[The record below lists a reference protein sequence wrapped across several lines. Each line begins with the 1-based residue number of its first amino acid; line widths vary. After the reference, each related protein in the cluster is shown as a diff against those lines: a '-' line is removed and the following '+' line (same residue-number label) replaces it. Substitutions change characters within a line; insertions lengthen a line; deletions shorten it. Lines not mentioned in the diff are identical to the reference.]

1 MPAVLESIQNRA
13 RARRRRIVLP
23 EVNEPRTSRARRTLE
38 EEGLADVV
46 WVEDPTV
53 DPRFDQ
59 VVEHLHGRRR
69 APGLDRDDAV
79 ELATRPLFFAASL
92 VALGEA
98 DGTVAGSRS
107 TTAEVI
113 RAGLYCVGSA
123 SGIDLV
129 SSMFLM
135 VRDNTVYSYADCAV
149 VPDPTPQQLAV
160 IAETTARNHL
170 LLTGSN
176 PRVAFLSYS
185 TKGSAEHDHID
196 KVRQGLQLF
205 HASCP
210 EIVADGELQFDAAID
225 PKIADRKAPGSS
237 LEGDANVLVFPDL
250 DAGNLAY
257 KISQR
262 LGGFMAFG
270 PILQGLTKP
279 CLDLSRGCTT
289 DDIVQV
295 AAIAAVMSEPAT

>member
-1 MPAVLESIQNRA
+1 MSQ
-13 RARRRRIVLP
+13 
-23 EVNEPRTSRARRTLE
+23 ARRTLE
-38 EEGLADVV
+38 DEGLAEVI
-46 WVEDPTV
+46 WVQDPRR
-53 DPRFDQ
+53 DPRFDR
-59 VVEHLHGRRR
+59 VVEHLHNRRR
-69 APGLDRDDAV
+69 TRGLDKDDAA
-79 ELATRPLFFAASL
+79 ELAARPLFFAASI

-98 DGTVAGSRS
+98 DGTVAGAYSS
-107 TTAEVI
+107 TAEVI

-135 VRDNTVYSYADCAV
+135 VREHTVYSYADCAV
-149 VPDPTPQQLAV
+149 VPDPTPGQLAV

-170 LLTGSN
+170 LLTGSS

-185 TKGSAEHDHID
+185 TKGSAEHDHVD
-196 KVRQGLQLF
+196 RVRQGLGLF
-205 HASCP
+205 RASCP
-210 EIVADGELQFDAAID
+210 EIVADGEIQFDAAID
-225 PKIADRKAPGSS
+225 PQIADRKAPGSP
-237 LEGDANVLVFPDL
+237 LGGDANVLVFPDL

-257 KISQR
+257 KITQR

-279 CLDLSRGCTT
+279 CLDLSRGCTA

-295 AAIAAVMSEPAT
+295 AAIAAVMSEAATG